1 MDLAHCLLDRRDY
14 TAVQF
19 QQLTLP
25 DLGAKRRNLV
35 CITCGQQ
42 AFFRKPSADGRAA
55 CFGARPHAAGCSMAA
70 EDALRVESAIGPDEA
85 IIRNTDVLVVDFN
98 FGAVQ
103 GAPHLQ
109 DSDQAGAQGRGG
121 RHVAGAGQRTARPHR
136 RLSTLLKH
144 LRSSA
149 AFGTSNQ
156 PIEIGGIANRTLRN
170 FFVEFAALQPRH
182 FSQVVGCWGMIAYA
196 GAGNGITWLNSG
208 GRGDISIGIPDAI
221 GAAFTQRFQV
231 TDLEDLAGAYVLAI
245 GTPWISQQGKKCL
258 IVDDIEFVTA
268 SLT

>member
-19 QQLTLP
+19 QQLPLP
-25 DLGAKRRNLV
+25 ELGAKRRNLV
-35 CITCGQQ
+35 CIACGQQ
-42 AFFRKPSADGRAA
+42 AFFRKHSADGRAA

-70 EDALRVESAIGPDEA
+70 EDALRAESAIGPEEA
-85 IIRNTDVLVVDFN
+85 IIRNTDVLVIDLN

-109 DSDQAGAQGRGG
+109 DDGQTDAHGRGG
-121 RHVAGAGQRTARPHR
+121 RHIAGAGQRTARTHR

-149 AFGTSNQ
+149 AFGASTQ
-156 PIEIGGIANRTLRN
+156 PIEIGGIANRTLRD
-170 FFVEFAALQPRH
+170 FFVEFSAMQPHH
-182 FSQVVGCWGMIAYA
+182 FSQIVGCWGMIADA
-196 GAGNGITWLNSG
+196 GAGKGITWLNSG
-208 GRGDISIGIPDAI
+208 GRGDISIGIPDAVS
-221 GAAFTQRFQV
+221 GAFAQRFQV
-231 TDLEDLAGAYVLAI
+231 SDLEDLAGAYVLAI

-268 SLT
+268 SLA